1 MTFGSAGKVDE
12 ILVKEGDKVRTG
24 DVLARLDTSSLEL
37 ARTQSQFTLTQAEAA
52 LAQARLTYDTVEYN
66 LKNTRDTEDSLRLA
80 LLNAEIGLNIAEE
93 DLKNTIKTYD
103 WDAYLG
109 VESELNK
116 AQTFYEYALNG
127 LNTASGDTMNWELA
141 LERAEERLEIAQAN
155 YNNYLAGYTTT
166 SLITL
171 KRKQIAA
178 AEMSVAQA
186 QKAIDDLAEYI
197 ALQELHVASAAQAI
211 EQAQQAVELAELS
224 VNESQRQLDET
235 AITAPFD
242 GVVAVVMVKEGDIIP
257 SPSMFPQ
264 TVVHLIN
271 PDYLELVI
279 EVDEI
284 DIPLIEMNQKAVVE
298 VDALPD
304 DEFTGIITAVYPVPK
319 EVGGVVL
326 YNVRIGL
333 DVPANSGIKIGM
345 SASADIV
352 ADKHSDVLMVPSR
365 AVIENDQG
373 QTIVKVMSDEEIEE
387 RVVVVGLD
395 DGLRTEIVSG
405 LQEGET
411 IVYEIKVKS
420 TSMGMFSVEG

>member
-1 MTFGSAGKVDE
+1 
-12 ILVKEGDKVRTG
+12 
-24 DVLARLDTSSLEL
+24 
-37 ARTQSQFTLTQAEAA
+37 
-52 LAQARLTYDTVEYN
+52 
-66 LKNTRDTEDSLRLA
+66 
-80 LLNAEIGLNIAEE
+80 
-93 DLKNTIKTYD
+93 
-103 WDAYLG
+103 
-109 VESELNK
+109 
-116 AQTFYEYALNG
+116 
-127 LNTASGDTMNWELA
+127 
-141 LERAEERLEIAQAN
+141 
-155 YNNYLAGYTTT
+155 
-166 SLITL
+166 
-171 KRKQIAA
+171 
-178 AEMSVAQA
+178 
-186 QKAIDDLAEYI
+186 
-197 ALQELHVASAAQAI
+197 
-211 EQAQQAVELAELS
+211 
-224 VNESQRQLDET
+224 
-235 AITAPFD
+235 
-242 GVVAVVMVKEGDIIP
+242 
-257 SPSMFPQ
+257 MFPQ